1 VVGRPAGLQNGR
13 VPDSPTITGIAHVIQ
28 LAIAPVFLL
37 SAIAGMLA
45 VMTNRLARIV
55 DRARAH
61 EARIAEAGAA
71 AAAAATGDLPGEDLE
86 SLSRRARL
94 IGRAIFLCTTT
105 ALLVCAVIVLLFLGA
120 ILEFDPSKAAALLF
134 VAAMSAFFFGLL
146 SFLREVLLATVSL
159 RIGGLHVET
168 QRLPFRE
175 RRR

>member
-1 VVGRPAGLQNGR
+1 
-13 VPDSPTITGIAHVIQ
+13 VPDEPNITGIAHVIQ

-37 SAIAGMLA
+37 SAIAAMLV
-45 VMTNRLARIV
+45 VMTSRLARIV
-55 DRARAH
+55 DRARSH
-61 EARIAEAGAA
+61 EARLGAA
-71 AAAAATGDLPGEDLE
+71 ADAPGGGPAGGADLPGEDLA

-120 ILEFDPSKAAALLF
+120 ILDFDPSTAVALLF
-134 VAAMSAFFFGLL
+134 VAATSAFFFGLL
-146 SFLREVLLATVSL
+146 AFLREVLLATVSL